1 MKVQTRQDIIS
12 LVFTQQANLLIF
24 NLFSKKYLLEIGLK
38 PAVKSKEEKA
48 ADKVIKSNEVID
60 PVMKRIERQ
69 RLAVIFILTFFVIFF
84 WAGFEQAG
92 SSLTLYTDKYIDRHV
107 GGWEIPTT
115 FFQSFNP
122 ILIVALAPIFAW
134 FFASKFGA
142 KISTPVKMSLGMI
155 ILGIGFFFMIMA
167 TYEVKT
173 TGTGSAE
180 VVQQKAALIWLLLTY
195 FLHTIAELC
204 LSPVG
209 LSMITKLAPIKL
221 ASLMMGVWML
231 SSFFANILGGYIAK
245 YTEVMGAYTIFMSI
259 SVFVIALGLVLLFL
273 SRRLSKMM
281 HGIV

>member
-1 MKVQTRQDIIS
+1 
-12 LVFTQQANLLIF
+12 
-24 NLFSKKYLLEIGLK
+24 
-38 PAVKSKEEKA
+38 
-48 ADKVIKSNEVID
+48 
-60 PVMKRIERQ
+60 
-69 RLAVIFILTFFVIFF
+69 
-84 WAGFEQAG
+84 
-92 SSLTLYTDKYIDRHV
+92 
-107 GGWEIPTT
+107 
-115 FFQSFNP
+115 
-122 ILIVALAPIFAW
+122 
-134 FFASKFGA
+134 
-142 KISTPVKMSLGMI
+142 
-155 ILGIGFFFMIMA
+155 MIMA